1 MYNEYEM
8 QCIQGLLKKHNENKL
23 VIFGCGGH
31 ARSIVNVLCQC
42 KVDLDIILVDE
53 KACKD
58 EKILGCNVKQNYKL
72 EKNDYYIIA
81 VGDNE
86 KRKKMYNYLLNQ
98 NAGHCITIISS
109 DCLIGLDVQI
119 DTGTFIAPYA
129 YIGPQVRIGFDSII
143 NTGSVIEHEVV
154 IGNHTHIAPHSTI
167 CGRSRIGNNVF
178 CGAGSTII
186 DKITICDNV
195 LIGAGAV
202 VKENIMES
210 GTYVGIPA
218 KKIH

>member
-1 MYNEYEM
+1 MSYIKECSMERQIYKM
-8 QCIQGLLKKHNENKL
+8 

-31 ARSIVNVLCQC
+31 ARSVINTLRL
-42 KVDLDIILVDE
+42 KNADLDITLVDE
-53 KACKD
+53 NASKD
-58 EKILGCNVKQNYKL
+58 EEILGCKVRRNYEL
-72 EKNDYYIIA
+72 EKDDSYIIA
-81 VGDNE
+81 IGDNT
-86 KRKKMYNYLLNQ
+86 KRKNMYDELMHQ
-98 NAGHCITIISS
+98 NAGHCITVISR
-109 DCLIGLDVQI
+109 DCFMGLDVQI
-119 DTGTFIAPYA
+119 DAGTFIAPYA

-218 KKIH
+218 KKIR